1 MTDMEFEVLLK
12 KAVTRAAEI
21 KYLSD
26 MPPEDEIPEPSE
38 HHQRRIKKLINN
50 PDLYVKKLRRPIYLK
65 VLQKAAIFI
74 LVVSVLFSTAMIHP
88 TVRAT
93 VTNFVKTWFDDHT
106 EYRVIGD
113 SDSAIPTKI
122 ELGYVPEDFE
132 LESEI
137 YDTLYAGLTYISNDG
152 RYFSVEIVGD
162 AGTVHSDNEH
172 SIHYTQ
178 NINNHLADVYESNH
192 ERYPSLINYYD
203 DDKHLLISILGYNT
217 IEELIHVLE
226 QCKY

>member
-26 MPPEDEIPEPSE
+26 MPPEDELPEPSE

-50 PDLYVKKLRRPIYLK
+50 PDLYVKRLRRPIYLK

-74 LVVSVLFSTAMIHP
+74 LVVSVLFSAAMIHP

-93 VTNFVKTWFDDHT
+93 VTNFVKAWFDDHT
-106 EYRVIGD
+106 EYRAVGD

-122 ELGYVPEDFE
+122 ELGYVPEGFE
-132 LESEI
+132 LASEI
-137 YDTLYAGLTYISNDG
+137 YDSLRADIMYTSMDG
-152 RYFSVEIVGD
+152 RYFSIEIMGNS
-162 AGTVHSDNEH
+162 GTIYNDNEH
-172 SIHYTQ
+172 AIHYTQ
-178 NINNHLADVYESNH
+178 SVNNHLADIYESNNEH
-192 ERYPSLINYYD
+192 YPSIINYYD
-203 DDKHLLISILGYNT
+203 DEKNFFVSIIGYNP
-217 IEELIHVLE
+217 IEDLILVLE

>member
-26 MPPEDEIPEPSE
+26 MPPEDELPEPSE

-50 PDLYVKKLRRPIYLK
+50 PDLYVKRLRRPIYLK

-74 LVVSVLFSTAMIHP
+74 LVASVLFSAAMIHP

-93 VTNFVKTWFDDHT
+93 VTNFVKTWFNDHT
-106 EYRVIGD
+106 EYKVADD

-172 SIHYTQ
+172 SIQYTR
-178 NINNHLADVYESNH
+178 NINNHFAYVYESNN
-192 ERYPSLINYYD
+192 ERYPSAINYHD
-203 DDKHLLISILGYNT
+203 EKRNLLVGIVGYNP
-217 IEELIHVLE
+217 IEDLVLVLE
-226 QCKY
+226 QCEY